1 MGCLTAKPMT
11 IDDEYRLSEWQKWQ
25 RFNLFPWK
33 LLFHVLLVV
42 LSTYLVTVH
51 NQVLGVTHRTMG
63 QDFGRVFF
71 PDDYA
76 QYNGDAADN
85 PQNRYFLFEL
95 DDFNSSVQLMMQR
108 YWALPQISLTP
119 TEVALPA
126 GSGPDPVSL
135 PLPLPTVFRTRLV
148 ANPRTLFDPA
158 AHPSMDTTVDSYA
171 MQSSADVYP
180 FSAGLQNAS
189 DVKAY
194 MAQTLTLTYDL
205 RLRLHDPIP
214 DDDPFHARACY
225 EWQALFT
232 YDFHA
237 RAHFEVLWQ
246 YRALR
251 RCPGDDT
258 INGWVAAAVVL
269 TLLIAAAHELLT
281 LVASA
286 RWVVIFVK
294 AYARQDEDEAAAGGE
309 YATLPAAADSGGGG
323 SINPSTSSSPPPPPP
338 PVGSGPGGR
347 FLPRDV
353 FRLARSWMVLT
364 TVGIALVSVHAASV
378 AAKGYD
384 VTAGAGQEAVLG
396 LGCAALWVSTMR
408 YLDVS
413 PRFYSTVLT
422 LRASLPR
429 IGKFLIGALP
439 IFVAFGLFALVVLGR
454 HAVRYADPTYAYMTL
469 FAFIN
474 GDALR
479 ETYQHTEGRSS
490 PSSAFVARAA
500 RYGVGISDYWWSGVS
515 RGEWAYGYS
524 FFTIVGDLHLVLI
537 TLAFMYVVI
546 NCCVALVEE
555 AFFDTR
561 SAAGEAQ
568 LAALKEKDTALRV
581 RLARMAGGIVA

>member
-1 MGCLTAKPMT
+1 
-11 IDDEYRLSEWQKWQ
+11 
-25 RFNLFPWK
+25 
-33 LLFHVLLVV
+33 
-42 LSTYLVTVH
+42 
-51 NQVLGVTHRTMG
+51 
-63 QDFGRVFF
+63 
-71 PDDYA
+71 
-76 QYNGDAADN
+76 
-85 PQNRYFLFEL
+85 
-95 DDFNSSVQLMMQR
+95 
-108 YWALPQISLTP
+108 
-119 TEVALPA
+119 
-126 GSGPDPVSL
+126 
-135 PLPLPTVFRTRLV
+135 
-148 ANPRTLFDPA
+148 
-158 AHPSMDTTVDSYA
+158 MDTAVDSYV
-171 MQSSADVYP
+171 MQSGADVYP
-180 FSAGLQNAS
+180 FSPSSPSVAPLQNAS

-205 RLRLHDPIP
+205 RVRLHDPTP
-214 DDDPFHARACY
+214 DDNPFHARACY

-251 RCPGDDT
+251 RCPDDDT
-258 INGWVAAAVVL
+258 VNGWVAAAVVL
-269 TLLIAAAHELLT
+269 TLLVAAAHEILT

-294 AYARQDEDEAAAGGE
+294 AYARQDEEDEAGGGGYASLPAAVAAAAAAGG
-309 YATLPAAADSGGGG
+309 AAGGAGGGG
-323 SINPSTSSSPPPPPP
+323 SPSPQPL
-338 PVGSGPGGR
+338 GSGPGGR

-364 TVGIALVSVHAASV
+364 TVGIALVSAHAASV

-439 IFVAFGLFALVVLGR
+439 IFVAFGLFALVVFGR

-524 FFTIVGDLHLVLI
+524 FYTLVGDLHLVLI

-581 RLARMAGGIVA
+581 RLAQMAGVGA